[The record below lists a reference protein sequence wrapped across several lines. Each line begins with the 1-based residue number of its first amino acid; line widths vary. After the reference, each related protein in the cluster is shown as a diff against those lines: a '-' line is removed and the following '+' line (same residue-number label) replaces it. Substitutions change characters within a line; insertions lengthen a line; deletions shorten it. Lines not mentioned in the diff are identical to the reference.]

1 MECTQPTVTRREL
14 RLAAARCTQV
24 APAPVTRRDLRL
36 AEKRAQRRRLAPAR
50 PASSTAMAVTIALTA
65 ALLGGGAA
73 QGYGDHQV
81 RVAQQRVAAAVA
93 LAFANRVRADRAD
106 GARLGGTAIAFATV
120 KRSEAVVLARAVVA
134 QAVSARATSA
144 PDVTPETLTP
154 LDEALVSLSALI
166 EAAPIAP
173 VSQPTPV
180 LFELSA
186 TAPADDP
193 FALGTPAPATDRPP
207 ASPGA
212 ADPAGATDPSEP
224 AAAPDAAPPAEVTPE
239 ADAAGST
246 AMDAVDLG
254 LSAQMLVAAQLVTDL
269 SAQVQAVA
277 ETNVAAAA
285 VAAAQASAQAAAAE
299 AARVAQE
306 AQRAAAA
313 AVARRVEAVKDSPN
327 GAIPGD
333 LLCGVSFDESVLMRC
348 DAAQALE
355 LLAAE
360 YRAEFGSS
368 PRIVSSYRSFS
379 EQVAVRQSRGGLAAT
394 PGSSNH
400 GRGLAVDF
408 ADFGSLGQFS
418 EPAYRWMSDHAG
430 QFGWHHPAIME
441 PGGGGP
447 QEPWHWEFDTD

>member
-1 MECTQPTVTRREL
+1 MTRREL

-24 APAPVTRRDLRL
+24 DPVSVTRRDLRL
-36 AEKRAQRRRLAPAR
+36 AEKRAQRRRLAPVR

-65 ALLGGGAA
+65 ALLGCGAA

-81 RVAQQRVAAAVA
+81 RVAQQRVEAAVA

-106 GARLGGTAIAFATV
+106 GARLGGAAIAFATV
-120 KRSEAVVLARAVVA
+120 KRSEAVGHARAVVA

-154 LDEALVSLSALI
+154 LDDALVSLSALI

-173 VSQPTPV
+173 VAQPAPV

-193 FALGTPAPATDRPP
+193 FALGTPDPTATTADRP
-207 ASPGA
+207 AGSAGSA
-212 ADPAGATDPSEP
+212 VPAGATNPSKP
-224 AAAPDAAPPAEVTPE
+224 AAAPDAAPPAGTTAK
-239 ADAAGST
+239 ADADAGTT
-246 AMDAVDLG
+246 AMEAVDLG

-277 ETNVAAAA
+277 ETNVATAAA
-285 VAAAQASAQAAAAE
+285 AAEQEAAQAAAAE
-299 AARVAQE
+299 AARVARE

-313 AVARRVEAVKDSPN
+313 AVARKVEAVKDSPN
-327 GAIPGD
+327 GAIPAD
-333 LLCGVSFDESVLMRC
+333 LLCGVSFDDSALIRC

-355 LLAAE
+355 LLAAG
-360 YRAEFGSS
+360 YRAEFGSF
-368 PRIVSSYRSFS
+368 PGIVSSYRSFS
-379 EQVAVRQSRGGLAAT
+379 EQIAVRQSRGGLAAV

-408 ADFGSLGQFS
+408 ANFGSVGQFS
-418 EPAYRWMSDHAG
+418 APTYRWMSDHADE
-430 QFGWHHPAIME
+430 FGWHHPAIME